1 MKYNIDKAISIL
13 QDFVETD
20 RIIRDVR
27 DNSIESD
34 FDRYCERNND
44 AIESLIEYVYASRSA
59 FKTSSMIS
67 KQVKEDEDTKVVQ
80 LTETDLKKILACL
93 SNCMFIKDNGY
104 ISDEQRLKL
113 IDYNYDILYKIHDSL
128 GTLLDDTIID
138 IDTLEIK
145 DI

>member
-1 MKYNIDKAISIL
+1 MKYNIDDAISIL

-44 AIESLIEYVYASRSA
+44 AIESLIEYVYANKCA
-59 FKTSSMIS
+59 FKTSNVIN
-67 KQVKEDEDTKVVQ
+67 KVETTNTIQ
-80 LTETDLKKILACL
+80 LNETDLKKILACL
-93 SNCMFIKDNGY
+93 SNCMFTADDEY
-104 ISDEQRLKL
+104 LSEEQRLKL
-113 IDYNYDILYKIHDSL
+113 IDYNYDILYKIHDIL
-128 GTLLDDTIID
+128 GTVLDDTIID

>member
-44 AIESLIEYVYASRSA
+44 AIESLIEYVYANKCA
-59 FKTSSMIS
+59 FKTSNVIN
-67 KQVKEDEDTKVVQ
+67 KVETTNTIQ
-80 LTETDLKKILACL
+80 LNETDLKKILACL
-93 SNCMFIKDNGY
+93 DNCTFVIDDEY
-104 ISDEQRLKL
+104 LSEEQRIKL
-113 IDYNYDILYKIHDSL
+113 IDYNYDILYKICDIL
-128 GTLLDDTIID
+128 GIVLEDININ

-145 DI
+145 KL

>member
-1 MKYNIDKAISIL
+1 MKYNIDDAISIL

-44 AIESLIEYVYASRSA
+44 AIESLIEYVYANKCA
-59 FKTSSMIS
+59 FKTSNVIN
-67 KQVKEDEDTKVVQ
+67 KVETTNTIQ
-80 LTETDLKKILACL
+80 LNETDLKKILACL
-93 SNCMFIKDNGY
+93 DNCTFVIDDEY
-104 ISDEQRLKL
+104 LSEEQRIKL
-113 IDYNYDILYKIHDSL
+113 IDYNYDILYKICDIL
-128 GTLLDDTIID
+128 GIVLEDININ

-145 DI
+145 KL

>member
-44 AIESLIEYVYASRSA
+44 AIESLIEYVYANKCA
-59 FKTSSMIS
+59 FKTSNVIN
-67 KQVKEDEDTKVVQ
+67 KVETTNTIQ
-80 LTETDLKKILACL
+80 LNETDLKKILACL
-93 SNCMFIKDNGY
+93 DNCTFVIDDEY
-104 ISDEQRLKL
+104 LSEEQRIKL
-113 IDYNYDILYKIHDSL
+113 IDYNYDILYKICDIL
-128 GTLLDDTIID
+128 GIVLEDININID
-138 IDTLEIK
+138 ALEIK
-145 DI
+145 KL

>member
-1 MKYNIDKAISIL
+1 MKYNIDDAISIL

-44 AIESLIEYVYASRSA
+44 AIESLIEYVYANKCA
-59 FKTSSMIS
+59 FKTSNVIN
-67 KQVKEDEDTKVVQ
+67 KVETTNTIQ
-80 LTETDLKKILACL
+80 LNETDLKKILACL
-93 SNCMFIKDNGY
+93 NNCTFVIDDEY
-104 ISDEQRLKL
+104 LSEEQRIKL
-113 IDYNYDILYKIHDSL
+113 IDYNYDILYKICDIL
-128 GTLLDDTIID
+128 GIVLEDININ

-145 DI
+145 KL

>member
-1 MKYNIDKAISIL
+1 MKYSIDEAISIL

-20 RIIRDVR
+20 RIIRDG
-27 DNSIESD
+27 DTESD
-34 FDRYCERNND
+34 YSKYCEEKCE

-93 SNCMFIKDNGY
+93 SNCMFIADDEY
-104 ISDEQRLKL
+104 LSEEQRIKL
-113 IDYNYDILYKIHDSL
+113 IDYNYDILYKICDIL
-128 GTLLDDTIID
+128 GIVLEDININ

-145 DI
+145 KL